1 MILGRPAGF
10 WMTRFKLVGVFACAV
25 LSVVRVQGQTT
36 PFSGMSLPTT
46 VRAQGS
52 GWWPTKGEASREE
65 YAGEAECRS
74 CHGSKAASYGET
86 AMSRAS
92 VHASDLNI
100 LRQHQRLAFR
110 QGPLDYSLTTTA
122 DHSTLQV
129 GNQTTSLSE
138 ELLWG
143 FGAGRMGQTYIYSQE
158 NNFFESRLSFFSE
171 IAGLDIT
178 PGHSRMAPDTL
189 PGALGVKQDPP
200 SEIHRCF
207 ACHTTASMNKGEFDP
222 AHALPGL
229 TCEACHGPGAQHV
242 RAMKSGIGSTADSGA
257 NPTADPTADPTKD
270 PTKDLILNPARLD
283 PVDQVDFCGAC
294 HRTWQDVVGSGLT
307 GVGVLNVR
315 FAPYRLENSK
325 CWKQQDA
332 RLTCVACHD
341 PHKPLVRDAG
351 SYDSRCLQCHV
362 LRRPAKKLAKGAP
375 GACPVATKDCVTCHM
390 PKYEPANLHSSFT
403 DHWIRIVRPGQPY
416 PN

>member
-1 MILGRPAGF
+1 MRWGWPAELWLKGSL
-10 WMTRFKLVGVFACAV
+10 WLVVAVAFAV
-25 LSVVRVQGQTT
+25 LSVDRVPGQTT
-36 PFSGMSLPTT
+36 PFSGMSLPTA
-46 VRAQGS
+46 VRAQGP

-65 YAGEAECRS
+65 YAGEAECGQ
-74 CHGSKAASYGET
+74 CHGSKVASYRET

-92 VHASDLNI
+92 VHASDSDI

-110 QGPLDYSLTTTA
+110 QGTVDYLLTTTA
-122 DHSTLQV
+122 DHSTLRA
-129 GNQTTSLSE
+129 GNETTSLSAD
-138 ELLWG
+138 LLWG

-158 NNFFESRLSFFSE
+158 GNFFESRLSFFSE
-171 IAGLDIT
+171 IAELDIT
-178 PGHSRMAPDTL
+178 PGHSRTAPDRL
-189 PGALGVKQDPP
+189 ESALGVKQDPP

-207 ACHTTASMNKGEFDP
+207 ACHTTASMNKGQFDP
-222 AHALPGL
+222 VHAFSGL
-229 TCEACHGPGAQHV
+229 TCEACHGPGAQHA
-242 RAMKSGIGSTADSGA
+242 RAMKSGIGSTGDSATNLSG
-257 NPTADPTADPTKD
+257 D

-307 GVGVLNVR
+307 GVGMLNVR

-325 CWKQQDA
+325 CWKQQDT

-351 SYDSRCLQCHV
+351 SYDSRCLSCHV
-362 LRRPAKKLAKGAP
+362 LRGGAKKLVKGAP

-403 DHWIRIVRPGQPY
+403 DHWIRIVRPGEPY